1 MDERGGTSSVA
12 TKMVSLRLNEDEI
25 AQLEYLTQVMRKS
38 QAGVVNQLI
47 EDFWHQLDSQAWD
60 PRDPKKKDPS
70 LARNGGDIVTE
81 AEQLAIKAI
90 RERTVGT
97 WL

>member
-1 MDERGGTSSVA
+1 MA
-12 TKMVSLRLNEDEI
+12 TKMISLRLNEDQI
-25 AQLEYLTQVMRKS
+25 QQLEYLTQVMRKS

-47 EDFWHQLDSQAWD
+47 QDFWRQLDSEAWD
-60 PRDPKKKDPS
+60 PRDKKKQDPT

>member
-1 MDERGGTSSVA
+1 MP
-12 TKMVSLRLNEDEI
+12 TKMVSLRLNEEQI
-25 AQLEYLTQVMRKS
+25 QQLDYLTQVMRKS

-47 EDFWHQLDSQAWD
+47 QDFFRQVDAQAWD
-60 PRDPKKKDPS
+60 PRDPKKQDPS
-70 LARNGGDIVTE
+70 LARNSGDIVTE

>member
-1 MDERGGTSSVA
+1 MP
-12 TKMVSLRLNEDEI
+12 TKMVSIRLNVDQI
-25 AQLEYLTQVMRKS
+25 QQLEYLTQVMRKS
-38 QAGVVNQLI
+38 QAGVINQLI
-47 EDFWHQLDSQAWD
+47 QDFWRQVDSEAWD
-60 PRDPKKKDPS
+60 PRDPKKKDPT